1 MLKVTYDPA
10 GIVTAITTLGGSRTS
25 YGYDGNYNQTSVTD
39 ALGNVT
45 GYQYDK
51 TDRLTSMMDAL
62 GNSNKYTYDAA
73 GQLLSYTDRRGYSA
87 GYEYDGHG
95 NMSVYT
101 DPTGHVTRYSYDAN
115 NNLTGVE
122 DAAGGKTYYEY
133 DSMDRMTAYID
144 ALGRTTIY
152 TYDQAGNLTSLTD
165 DAGRTETNIYDE
177 AGRLTEYVKNS
188 GKRIHYDYDKLNRLI
203 EKSYKTAEGE
213 EAEAS
218 VRYGYDA
225 DGNRVSMMDTTGTS
239 SYETDAL
246 GRITSVTNGAGKKV
260 TYTYDANGN
269 ITAIGYPDGT
279 AVSYEYDANNN
290 LTRVTDRE
298 GKIVSYRYDSN
309 SQLKY
314 TNRPESNTATYIT
327 YDEEGNIT
335 RLMNVCT
342 ACDQTLS
349 SYEYTYNEMGYV
361 TEEKAAEA
369 VTIYCNGHLNGNGNN
384 GNGNGNGN
392 HGNTHPGNNSDGTK
406 HDNCHHGKFGAT
418 KALSTEDCGCY
429 TAAITT
435 TSSYVYNANWEIL
448 SCTQKRKGCSD
459 IKYCYKYDDAGNRI
473 EAAKWTGNTR
483 TDIVKYTYNDSNQI
497 ETSTT
502 LEKKKWVT
510 TTYEYDEDGNLVET
524 IAGKA
529 QIKNITAYEYDT
541 ENRLKAVT
549 GGKDLLLA
557 ITYDG
562 DGNRAFQ
569 LDYNP
574 PAKGV
579 GSRDTKI
586 PEGISDAAAEL
597 YERITNNGGNASP
610 NYCLTEYLNDV
621 NTNYTRVLA
630 EYGINFDSEV
640 DYTYGMERI
649 SIETAGRKR
658 DVYGNKLNSETSK
671 CYYLYN
677 GLGSVERVLDE
688 RQETDQFAYDPFGN
702 LTLGYSDNVNSNSLV
717 HRTGNM
723 YTYNGEDYNRETGLQ
738 FLRAR
743 WYDTN
748 RAVFL
753 SEDSYL
759 GDLLQPLTRNRYLY
773 VCNNPLNFIDPSGH
787 INWSRQL
794 KYLTATVLGLAVGAA
809 ALAAFPA
816 TIAVGVGAAAVTFLM
831 ANAVMNKAEAMVQ
844 ISSNSKKL
852 AENRKTLENTTA
864 KLNYIQNRFG
874 TNEERMPSDV
884 RAELCKLRST
894 MKTISKQ
901 NRMLCDSNA
910 YYQKQDAAGNAQLQ
924 MALGT
929 ISLVLAPYAGPA
941 LAGGGTMAGMTS
953 AALGTNAGI
962 GLTIGGFDYNEA
974 YTGKNP
980 VKDFL
985 GANTYEDVRTI
996 SNLVS
1001 GETVIAGASGVQEI
1015 EDARRADEIGNISQN
1030 AKLADNNTSI
1040 VNNKGI
1046 SYPEIVDI
1054 RTGQNMIFPE
1064 DVDSRVPKDSRVGWY
1079 RNQSEAGLYRTND
1092 TDILCKKDYID
1103 EWYRRGYQTPEG
1115 GWDLYE
1121 IHHIKPR
1128 EFGGSSDFEN
1138 MVPLLKDIHRKDV
1151 TPWWNS
1157 YGQ

>member
-1 MLKVTYDPA
+1 MPE
-10 GIVTAITTLGGSRTS
+10 I
-25 YGYDGNYNQTSVTD
+25 GN
-39 ALGNVT
+39 
-45 GYQYDK
+45 
-51 TDRLTSMMDAL
+51 
-62 GNSNKYTYDAA
+62 
-73 GQLLSYTDRRGYSA
+73 
-87 GYEYDGHG
+87 
-95 NMSVYT
+95 
-101 DPTGHVTRYSYDAN
+101 
-115 NNLTGVE
+115 
-122 DAAGGKTYYEY
+122 
-133 DSMDRMTAYID
+133 
-144 ALGRTTIY
+144 
-152 TYDQAGNLTSLTD
+152 
-165 DAGRTETNIYDE
+165 
-177 AGRLTEYVKNS
+177 
-188 GKRIHYDYDKLNRLI
+188 
-203 EKSYKTAEGE
+203 
-213 EAEAS
+213 
-218 VRYGYDA
+218 
-225 DGNRVSMMDTTGTS
+225 
-239 SYETDAL
+239 
-246 GRITSVTNGAGKKV
+246 
-260 TYTYDANGN
+260 
-269 ITAIGYPDGT
+269 
-279 AVSYEYDANNN
+279 
-290 LTRVTDRE
+290 
-298 GKIVSYRYDSN
+298 
-309 SQLKY
+309 
-314 TNRPESNTATYIT
+314 
-327 YDEEGNIT
+327 
-335 RLMNVCT
+335 C
-342 ACDQTLS
+342 
-349 SYEYTYNEMGYV
+349 
-361 TEEKAAEA
+361 
-369 VTIYCNGHLNGNGNN
+369 
-384 GNGNGNGN
+384 
-392 HGNTHPGNNSDGTK
+392 NTHPGNNSDGTK

-429 TAAITT
+429 AAAITT

-510 TTYEYDEDGNLVET
+510 TT
-524 IAGKA
+524 
-529 QIKNITAYEYDT
+529 YEYDT

-649 SIETAGRKR
+649 SIETSGRKR

-688 RQETDQFAYDPFGN
+688 NQETDKFAYDPFGN

-773 VCNNPLNFIDPSGH
+773 VCNNPLNFIDPTGH

-816 TIAVGVGAAAVTFLM
+816 TIGVAVGAAAVTFLM

-844 ISSNSKKL
+844 ISSNSRKL

-864 KLNYIQNRFG
+864 KLSYIQSRFG

-884 RAELCKLRST
+884 RAEVYKLKST
-894 MKTISKQ
+894 MKNISEQ
-901 NRMLCDSNA
+901 NRMLCDSST

-941 LAGGGTMAGMTS
+941 LAGGGTMAGITG

-962 GLTIGGFDYNEA
+962 GLAIGGFDYNEA

-1001 GETVIAGASGVQEI
+1001 GETVIAGASGVQAI
-1015 EDARRADEIGNISQN
+1015 EDARRADEIGKISQN
-1030 AKLADNNTSI
+1030 ANVAGNGTFGERGSVTKPNQVHHYATNKSKTYTPQLEEIANRYELDLDDAWNKDLLPHQGRHPNAYHEYVLDSMKQFDNIAQGDKDIFLKLFDNLK
-1040 VNNKGI
+1040 NNVK
-1046 SYPEIVDI
+1046 SKPD
-1054 RTGQNMIFPE
+1054 M
-1064 DVDSRVPKDSRVGWY
+1064 
-1079 RNQSEAGLYRTND
+1079 LY
-1092 TDILCKKDYID
+1092 KDY
-1103 EWYRRGYQTPEG
+1103 W
-1115 GWDLYE
+1115 
-1121 IHHIKPR
+1121 K
-1128 EFGGSSDFEN
+1128 
-1138 MVPLLKDIHRKDV
+1138 
-1151 TPWWNS
+1151 
-1157 YGQ
+1157 

>member
-1 MLKVTYDPA
+1 MPE
-10 GIVTAITTLGGSRTS
+10 I
-25 YGYDGNYNQTSVTD
+25 GN
-39 ALGNVT
+39 
-45 GYQYDK
+45 
-51 TDRLTSMMDAL
+51 
-62 GNSNKYTYDAA
+62 
-73 GQLLSYTDRRGYSA
+73 
-87 GYEYDGHG
+87 
-95 NMSVYT
+95 
-101 DPTGHVTRYSYDAN
+101 
-115 NNLTGVE
+115 
-122 DAAGGKTYYEY
+122 
-133 DSMDRMTAYID
+133 
-144 ALGRTTIY
+144 
-152 TYDQAGNLTSLTD
+152 
-165 DAGRTETNIYDE
+165 
-177 AGRLTEYVKNS
+177 
-188 GKRIHYDYDKLNRLI
+188 
-203 EKSYKTAEGE
+203 
-213 EAEAS
+213 
-218 VRYGYDA
+218 
-225 DGNRVSMMDTTGTS
+225 
-239 SYETDAL
+239 
-246 GRITSVTNGAGKKV
+246 
-260 TYTYDANGN
+260 
-269 ITAIGYPDGT
+269 
-279 AVSYEYDANNN
+279 
-290 LTRVTDRE
+290 
-298 GKIVSYRYDSN
+298 
-309 SQLKY
+309 
-314 TNRPESNTATYIT
+314 
-327 YDEEGNIT
+327 
-335 RLMNVCT
+335 C
-342 ACDQTLS
+342 
-349 SYEYTYNEMGYV
+349 
-361 TEEKAAEA
+361 
-369 VTIYCNGHLNGNGNN
+369 
-384 GNGNGNGN
+384 
-392 HGNTHPGNNSDGTK
+392 NTHPGNNSDGTK

-418 KALSTEDCGCY
+418 KALSTADCGCY

-510 TTYEYDEDGNLVET
+510 TT
-524 IAGKA
+524 
-529 QIKNITAYEYDT
+529 YEYDT

-649 SIETAGRKR
+649 SIETSGRKR

-688 RQETDQFAYDPFGN
+688 NQETDKFAYDPFGN

-773 VCNNPLNFIDPSGH
+773 VCNNPLNFIDPTGH

-816 TIAVGVGAAAVTFLM
+816 TIGVAVGAAAVTFLM

-844 ISSNSKKL
+844 ISSNSRKL

-864 KLNYIQNRFG
+864 KLSYIQSRFG

-884 RAELCKLRST
+884 RAEVYKLKST
-894 MKTISKQ
+894 MKNISEQ
-901 NRMLCDSNA
+901 NRMLCDSST

-941 LAGGGTMAGMTS
+941 LAGGGTMAGITG

-962 GLTIGGFDYNEA
+962 GLAIGGFDYNEA

-1001 GETVIAGASGVQEI
+1001 GETVIAGASGVQAI
-1015 EDARRADEIGNISQN
+1015 EDARRADEIGKISQN
-1030 AKLADNNTSI
+1030 ANVAGNGTFGERGSVTKPNQVHHYATNKSKTYTPQLEEIANRYELDLDDAWNKDLLPHQGRHPNAYHEYVLDSMKQFDNIAQGDKDIFLKLFDNLK
-1040 VNNKGI
+1040 NNVK
-1046 SYPEIVDI
+1046 SKPD
-1054 RTGQNMIFPE
+1054 M
-1064 DVDSRVPKDSRVGWY
+1064 
-1079 RNQSEAGLYRTND
+1079 LY
-1092 TDILCKKDYID
+1092 KDY
-1103 EWYRRGYQTPEG
+1103 W
-1115 GWDLYE
+1115 
-1121 IHHIKPR
+1121 K
-1128 EFGGSSDFEN
+1128 
-1138 MVPLLKDIHRKDV
+1138 
-1151 TPWWNS
+1151 
-1157 YGQ
+1157 